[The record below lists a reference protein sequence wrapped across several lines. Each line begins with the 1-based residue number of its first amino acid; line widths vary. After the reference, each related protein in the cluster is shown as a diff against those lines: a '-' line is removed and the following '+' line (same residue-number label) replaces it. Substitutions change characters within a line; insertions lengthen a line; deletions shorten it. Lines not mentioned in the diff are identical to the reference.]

1 VKIELRLAMA
11 GPFGLRVKGTARARI
26 IPLAS
31 ALKKRGIEAKVL
43 IPPWDSPKDSGR
55 TEVIGGVE
63 VHNLRL
69 PGSIPLIRHLLIS
82 LSLARSCLAFRP
94 DIIWLFKPVG
104 YTGLA
109 AALLRPFKVP
119 VIVDADDWEGKG
131 GWAERNPY
139 PLLWRAIMP
148 VQERWTLTHAD
159 AVTAASRT
167 LQSIIWSMGFPEAK
181 VLYLP
186 NGVEPLPSLGPGQRK
201 AVALYTRFVEFAPDD
216 LLKIW
221 AKILEKEPEAELI
234 IVGKGFKGEEEEFLT
249 KATQAG
255 IGGKVRVMGWMERDE
270 ALALLAEARVA
281 IWPCRDNLINRAKCP
296 AKLAELVGIGLP
308 VVAEAVGE
316 ASSYVLPELLVESGN
331 YEELAEKVVMLLRD
345 EAKARELGAKG
356 RERLLSSFLW
366 DNLADKFLR
375 FLEEIGL
382 G

>member
-1 VKIELRLAMA
+1 MRLAMA
-11 GPFGLRVKGTARARI
+11 GPFGLRAKGTVRARI

-31 ALKKRGIEAKVL
+31 ALKRKGVEAKVFV
-43 IPPWDSPKDSGR
+43 PPWDSPQDSGK
-55 TEVIGGVE
+55 TEVIGGVK
-63 VHNLRL
+63 VHHLSL
-69 PGSIPLIRHLLIS
+69 PGSIPLIRHFLIS
-82 LSLARSCLAFRP
+82 LNLARSCLAFRP
-94 DIIWLFKPVG
+94 DLIWLFKPIG

-109 AALLRPFKVP
+109 AALLKPFKVP

-186 NGVEPLPSLGPGQRK
+186 NGIEPLPFWGPGQRK
-201 AVALYTRFVEFAPDD
+201 AVALYTRFVEFTTDD

-221 AKILEKEPEAELI
+221 AKILEKEPDAELI

-249 KATQAG
+249 KAVQAG
-255 IGGKVRVMGWMERDE
+255 IGGKIRAVGWREREE
-270 ALALLAEARVA
+270 ALALLGEARVA

-296 AKLAELVGIGLP
+296 VKLAELVGIGLP

-331 YEELAEKVVMLLRD
+331 YEELAERVVTILRD
-345 EAKARELGAKG
+345 EEKARELGRRG
-356 RERLLSSFLW
+356 RERLLSLFSW
-366 DNLADKFLR
+366 DSLADKFLQ
-375 FLEEIGL
+375 FLEETGL

>member
-1 VKIELRLAMA
+1 MRLAMA
-11 GPFGLRVKGTARARI
+11 GPFGLRVKGTVRARI

-31 ALKKRGIEAKVL
+31 ALKRKGVEAKV
-43 IPPWDSPKDSGR
+43 IVPPWDSPQDSGK
-55 TEVIGGVE
+55 TEVIEGVE
-63 VHNLRL
+63 VHHLSL
-69 PGSIPLIRHLLIS
+69 PVSIPLIRHLLIS
-82 LSLARSCLAFRP
+82 LSLARSCLAFQP
-94 DIIWLFKPVG
+94 DLIWLFKPIG

-109 AALLRPFKVP
+109 AALLKPFKIP

-148 VQERWTLTHAD
+148 IQERWTLTHAD
-159 AVTAASRT
+159 AVTVASRT
-167 LQSIIWSMGFPEAK
+167 LQSIIWSMGFPEVK

-186 NGVEPLPSLGPGQRK
+186 NGVETLPFLGPGPRK
-201 AVALYTRFVEFAPDD
+201 AVALYTRFVEFTTDD

-221 AKILEKEPEAELI
+221 AKILEKEPDAELI
-234 IVGKGFKGEEEEFLT
+234 IVGKGFKNEEKEFLS
-249 KATQAG
+249 KAAQAG
-255 IGGKVRVMGWMERDE
+255 IGEKVKVMGWMEREE
-270 ALALLAEARVA
+270 ALALLGEARVA

-316 ASSYVLPELLVESGN
+316 VRSYVLPELAVESGQH
-331 YEELAEKVVMLLRD
+331 EEFAEKVVMLLRD
-345 EAKARELGAKG
+345 EAKARQMGARG
-356 RERLLSSFLW
+356 RERLLSLFSW
-366 DNLADKFLR
+366 DTLADKFLR